1 MIERN
6 PFVSDVILSIGHNIF
21 ALWSESNQN
30 KPIIWRRREAK
41 ITCAQWSS
49 TNPSLFFIARYDGM
63 IELWDLMTR
72 TDCPV
77 IPYDGGAMVI
87 TVITQH
93 KLPLA
98 IDVFLIGDVKSN
110 LRLFIIP
117 PAISKPK
124 EGNLEVIK
132 GV

>member
-21 ALWSESNQN
+21 AVWSESNQN

-49 TNPSLFFIARYDGM
+49 TNPSLIFIARYDGM
-63 IELWDLMTR
+63 IELWDLVTR

-93 KLPLA
+93 KLPLLN
-98 IDVFLIGDVKSN
+98 DVFLIGDVKSN

-117 PAISKPK
+117 PVISKPK
-124 EGNLEVIK
+124 EDNLEVTK
-132 GV
+132 SA